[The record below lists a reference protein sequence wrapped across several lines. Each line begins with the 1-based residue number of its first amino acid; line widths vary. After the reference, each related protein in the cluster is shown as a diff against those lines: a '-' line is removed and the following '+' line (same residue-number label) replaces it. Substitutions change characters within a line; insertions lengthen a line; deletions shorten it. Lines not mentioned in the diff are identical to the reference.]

1 MLDIKTLIN
10 KYKYKFLFVII
21 LMIITSLIN
30 TLLPY
35 IIKQAISLAEGAIS
49 FDEISSKILF
59 IVAIYMGLSVI
70 CAFLEY
76 VKYVSLYKNTEGLTY
91 EIRTETYKKVLSF
104 NMDTFSNMHI
114 STLITRMTADINN
127 IGDFIGRI
135 LPMFISAGIFLIVI
149 LSAMCFINIY
159 FALVMIICSTLLVF
173 ALFKLGKKMEHYHL
187 KGIENTEKLNNY
199 FGETF
204 SGINTINLFNIQKE
218 RKEELNKYNA
228 EEIDITK
235 KYFTIQSALHPVETS
250 TKYLIISIILYLC
263 IQGKVA
269 GVDIGIIYVVVSYID
284 KFFEPLGHVLY
295 HYEKLQQGIVSIK
308 RIDELLQKKENIE
321 ELYEGETAEKLD
333 GNIRFKNVNFSYIQ
347 GQPVLKNV
355 TFSINK
361 GEKVALVGKTGAGK
375 TTIVNLILGFY
386 KINSGNILFD
396 GKNMDD
402 ISLESIRKNVSFI
415 QQNPYIFEDTIKR
428 NIAINEDNSI
438 SDEKVIEILKQ
449 VQLYDKIEKY
459 DKGIYEVVKE
469 NLFSKGERQ
478 LLSFA
483 RAIAKETSIYI
494 FDEPTSNVD
503 VESENQLKKVID
515 NLSKTSTVIII
526 AHRPA
531 TIENVDKILKVE
543 NGRVFTFSNDEYS
556 AIAKGVTNE

>member
-1 MLDIKTLIN
+1 MLNIKSLISR
-10 KYKYKFLFVII
+10 YKYKFLFVII

-35 IIKQAISLAEGAIS
+35 IIKQAISLVENVTAFNEV
-49 FDEISSKILF
+49 SSKILG
-59 IVAIYMGLSVI
+59 IVIIYMLLSII

-76 VKYVSLYKNTEGLTY
+76 IKYVSLTKNTERLTY
-91 EIRTETYKKVLSF
+91 EIREETYKKVISF

-135 LPMFISAGIFLIVI
+135 LPMFISSGIFLIVV
-149 LSAMCFINIY
+149 LGVMCFINVY
-159 FALVMIICSTLLVF
+159 FALVMIVCSLILVVLL
-173 ALFKLGKKMEHYHL
+173 LKLGKKMEYYNR
-187 KGIENTEKLNNY
+187 KSIENEEKLNNY

-218 RKEELNKYNA
+218 RKEELDKYNK
-228 EEIDITK
+228 EETDISRN
-235 KYFTIQSALHPVETS
+235 YFTIQSALKPVES
-250 TKYLIISIILYLC
+250 MTKYLIIAIIIYLC

-269 GVDIGIIYVVVSYID
+269 GINVGIIYVVISYID
-284 KFFEPLGHVLY
+284 KFFEPLAHILY
-295 HYEKLQQGIVSIK
+295 HYEKLQQGKVSIK
-308 RIDELLQKKENIE
+308 RIDDLLQKKENIE
-321 ELYEGETAEKLD
+321 DIYEGKKAEKLE
-333 GNIRFKNVNFSYIQ
+333 GNIRFKNVKFSYIEGKQ
-347 GQPVLKNV
+347 ILDDV

-361 GEKVALVGKTGAGK
+361 GEKVALVGQTGAGK
-375 TTIVNLILGFY
+375 TTIINLILGFY

-415 QQNPYIFEDTIKR
+415 QQNPYIFDDTIKQ
-428 NIAINEDNSI
+428 NIIINNNNI
-438 SDEKVIEILKQ
+438 SDEKIIDILKQ
-449 VQLYDKIEKY
+449 VQLYDKIKSFEN
-459 DKGIYEVVKE
+459 GIYEKVKD
-469 NLFSKGERQ
+469 NSFSKGEKQ
-478 LLSFA
+478 LLAFA

-503 VESENQLKKVID
+503 IESEIQVKKVID
-515 NLSKTSTVIII
+515 NLSKDATVIII

-531 TIENVDKILKVE
+531 TIKNVDKILKVE
-543 NGRVFTFSNDEYS
+543 NGKVIQE
-556 AIAKGVTNE
+556 

>member
-1 MLDIKTLIN
+1 MLNIKSLIS

-35 IIKQAISLAEGAIS
+35 IIKQAISFAENATS
-49 FDEISSKILF
+49 FNDISSKIIC
-59 IVAIYMGLSVI
+59 IVVVYMFLSII

-76 VKYVSLYKNTEGLTY
+76 VKYVSLTKNTESLTF
-91 EIRTETYKKVLSF
+91 EIREEAYKKVISF

-135 LPMFISAGIFLIVI
+135 LPMFISAGIFLIVV
-149 LSAMCFINIY
+149 LGVMCFINIY
-159 FALVMIICSTLLVF
+159 FALVMVICSLILVMVLL
-173 ALFKLGKKMEHYHL
+173 KLGKKMEYYNR
-187 KGIENTEKLNNY
+187 KSIENTEKLNNY
-199 FGETF
+199 FGEAF

-218 RKEELNKYNA
+218 RKEELDRYNK
-228 EEIDITK
+228 EETDISRN
-235 KYFTIQSALHPVETS
+235 YFTIQSALKPVES
-250 TKYLIISIILYLC
+250 MTKYLIISIIIYLC

-269 GVDIGIIYVVVSYID
+269 GIDVGIIYVVVSYID
-284 KFFEPLGHVLY
+284 KFFEPLAHILY
-295 HYEKLQQGIVSIK
+295 HYENLQQGRVSIK
-308 RIDELLQKKENIE
+308 RIDDLLQKKENIE
-321 ELYEGETAEKLD
+321 NIYEGENTEKLE
-333 GNIRFKNVNFSYIQ
+333 GNIRFKSVNFSYVEGRQI
-347 GQPVLKNV
+347 LNDV

-361 GEKVALVGKTGAGK
+361 GEKVALIGETGAGK
-375 TTIVNLILGFY
+375 TTIINLILGFY

-415 QQNPYIFEDTIKR
+415 QQNPYICDDTIKR
-428 NIAINEDNSI
+428 NRIINNNNI
-438 SDEKVIEILKQ
+438 SDENIINILKQ
-449 VQLYDKIEKY
+449 VGLYDRVKSFKN
-459 DKGIYEVVKE
+459 GIYEKI
-469 NLFSKGERQ
+469 NDNSFSKGEKQ
-478 LLSFA
+478 LLAFA
-483 RAIAKETSIYI
+483 RAIAKETSIYV

-503 VESENQLKKVID
+503 VESEIQLKKVID
-515 NLSKTSTVIII
+515 NLSKDSTVIII

-543 NGRVFTFSNDEYS
+543 DGKVVQV
-556 AIAKGVTNE
+556 K

>member
-1 MLDIKTLIN
+1 MLNIKSLIS

-35 IIKQAISLAEGAIS
+35 IIKQAISFAENATS
-49 FDEISSKILF
+49 FNDISSKIIC
-59 IVAIYMGLSVI
+59 IVVVYMFLSII

-76 VKYVSLYKNTEGLTY
+76 VKYVSLTKNTESLTF
-91 EIRTETYKKVLSF
+91 EIREEAYKKVISF

-135 LPMFISAGIFLIVI
+135 LPMFISAGIFLIVV
-149 LSAMCFINIY
+149 LGVMCFINIY
-159 FALVMIICSTLLVF
+159 FALVMVICSLILVMVLL
-173 ALFKLGKKMEHYHL
+173 KLGKKMEYYNR
-187 KGIENTEKLNNY
+187 KSIENTEKLNNY
-199 FGETF
+199 FGEAF

-218 RKEELNKYNA
+218 RKEELDRYNK
-228 EEIDITK
+228 EETDISRN
-235 KYFTIQSALHPVETS
+235 YFTIQSALKPVES
-250 TKYLIISIILYLC
+250 MTKYLIISIIIYLC

-269 GVDIGIIYVVVSYID
+269 GIDVGIIYVVVSYID
-284 KFFEPLGHVLY
+284 KFFEPLAHILY
-295 HYEKLQQGIVSIK
+295 HYENLQQGRVSIK
-308 RIDELLQKKENIE
+308 RIDDLLQKKENIE
-321 ELYEGETAEKLD
+321 NIYEGENTEKLE
-333 GNIRFKNVNFSYIQ
+333 GNIRFKSVNFSYVEGRQI
-347 GQPVLKNV
+347 LNDV

-361 GEKVALVGKTGAGK
+361 GEKVALIGETGAGK
-375 TTIVNLILGFY
+375 TTIINLILGFY

-415 QQNPYIFEDTIKR
+415 QQNPYIFDDTIKR
-428 NIAINEDNSI
+428 NIIINNNNI
-438 SDEKVIEILKQ
+438 SDENIINILKQ
-449 VQLYDKIEKY
+449 IGLYDRVKSFEN
-459 DKGIYEVVKE
+459 GIYEKI
-469 NLFSKGERQ
+469 NDNSFSKGEKQ
-478 LLSFA
+478 LLAFA
-483 RAIAKETSIYI
+483 RAIAKETSIYV

-503 VESENQLKKVID
+503 VESEIQLKKVID
-515 NLSKTSTVIII
+515 NLSKDSTVIII

-543 NGRVFTFSNDEYS
+543 DGKVVQV
-556 AIAKGVTNE
+556 K

>member
-1 MLDIKTLIN
+1 MLNIKSLISR
-10 KYKYKFLFVII
+10 YKYKFLFVII

-35 IIKQAISLAEGAIS
+35 IIKQAISLVENVTAFNEV
-49 FDEISSKILF
+49 SSKILG
-59 IVAIYMGLSVI
+59 IVIIYMLLSII

-76 VKYVSLYKNTEGLTY
+76 IKYVSLTKNTERLTY
-91 EIRTETYKKVLSF
+91 EIREETYKKVISF

-135 LPMFISAGIFLIVI
+135 LPMFISSGIFLIVV
-149 LSAMCFINIY
+149 LGVMCFINVY
-159 FALVMIICSTLLVF
+159 FALVMIVCSLILVVLL
-173 ALFKLGKKMEHYHL
+173 LKLGKKMEYYNR
-187 KGIENTEKLNNY
+187 KSIENEEKLNNY

-218 RKEELNKYNA
+218 RKEELDKYNK
-228 EEIDITK
+228 EETDISRN
-235 KYFTIQSALHPVETS
+235 YFTIQSALKPVES
-250 TKYLIISIILYLC
+250 MTKYLIIAIIIYLC

-269 GVDIGIIYVVVSYID
+269 GINVGIIYVVISYID
-284 KFFEPLGHVLY
+284 KFFEPLAHILY
-295 HYEKLQQGIVSIK
+295 HYEKLQQGKVSIK
-308 RIDELLQKKENIE
+308 RIDDLLQKKENIE
-321 ELYEGETAEKLD
+321 DIYEGKKAEKLE
-333 GNIRFKNVNFSYIQ
+333 GNIRFKNVKFSYIDGKQ
-347 GQPVLKNV
+347 ILDDV

-361 GEKVALVGKTGAGK
+361 GEKVALVGQTGAGK
-375 TTIVNLILGFY
+375 TTIINLILGFY

-415 QQNPYIFEDTIKR
+415 QQNPYIFDDTIKQ
-428 NIAINEDNSI
+428 NIIINNNNI
-438 SDEKVIEILKQ
+438 SDEKIIDILKQ
-449 VQLYDKIEKY
+449 VQLYDKIKSFEN
-459 DKGIYEVVKE
+459 GIYEKVKD
-469 NLFSKGERQ
+469 NSFSKGEKQ
-478 LLSFA
+478 LLAFA

-503 VESENQLKKVID
+503 IESEIQVKKVID
-515 NLSKTSTVIII
+515 NLSKDATVIII

-531 TIENVDKILKVE
+531 TIKNVDKILKVE
-543 NGRVFTFSNDEYS
+543 NGKVIQE
-556 AIAKGVTNE
+556 

>member
-1 MLDIKTLIN
+1 MLNIKSLIS

-35 IIKQAISLAEGAIS
+35 IIKQAISFAENATS
-49 FDEISSKILF
+49 FNDISSKIIC
-59 IVAIYMGLSVI
+59 IVVVYMFLSII

-76 VKYVSLYKNTEGLTY
+76 VKYVSLTKNTESLTF
-91 EIRTETYKKVLSF
+91 EIREEAYKKVISF

-135 LPMFISAGIFLIVI
+135 LPMFISAGIFLIVV
-149 LSAMCFINIY
+149 LGVMCFINIY
-159 FALVMIICSTLLVF
+159 FALVMVICSLILVMVLL
-173 ALFKLGKKMEHYHL
+173 KLGKKMEYYNR
-187 KGIENTEKLNNY
+187 KSIENTEKLNNY
-199 FGETF
+199 FGEAF

-218 RKEELNKYNA
+218 RKEELDRYNK
-228 EEIDITK
+228 EETDISRN
-235 KYFTIQSALHPVETS
+235 YFTIQSALKPVES
-250 TKYLIISIILYLC
+250 MTKYLIISIIIYLC

-269 GVDIGIIYVVVSYID
+269 GIDVGIIYVVVSYID
-284 KFFEPLGHVLY
+284 KFFEPLAHILY
-295 HYEKLQQGIVSIK
+295 HYENLQQGRVSIK
-308 RIDELLQKKENIE
+308 RIDDLLQKKENIE
-321 ELYEGETAEKLD
+321 NIYEGENTEKLE
-333 GNIRFKNVNFSYIQ
+333 GNIRFKSVNFSYVEGRQI
-347 GQPVLKNV
+347 LNDV

-361 GEKVALVGKTGAGK
+361 GEKVALIGETGAGK
-375 TTIVNLILGFY
+375 TTIINLILGFY

-415 QQNPYIFEDTIKR
+415 QQNPYIFDDTIKR
-428 NIAINEDNSI
+428 NIIINNNNI
-438 SDEKVIEILKQ
+438 SDENIINILKQ
-449 VQLYDKIEKY
+449 GGLYDRVKSFEN
-459 DKGIYEVVKE
+459 GIYEKI
-469 NLFSKGERQ
+469 NDNSFSKGEKQ
-478 LLSFA
+478 LLAFA
-483 RAIAKETSIYI
+483 RAIAKETSIYV

-503 VESENQLKKVID
+503 VESEIQLKKVID
-515 NLSKTSTVIII
+515 NLSKDSTVIII

-543 NGRVFTFSNDEYS
+543 DGKVVQV
-556 AIAKGVTNE
+556 K

>member
-1 MLDIKTLIN
+1 MLNIKSLISR
-10 KYKYKFLFVII
+10 YKYKFLFVII

-35 IIKQAISLAEGAIS
+35 IIKQAISLVENVTAFNEV
-49 FDEISSKILF
+49 SSKILG
-59 IVAIYMGLSVI
+59 IVIIYMLLSII

-76 VKYVSLYKNTEGLTY
+76 IKYVSLTKNTERLTY
-91 EIRTETYKKVLSF
+91 EIREETYKKVISF

-135 LPMFISAGIFLIVI
+135 LPMFISSGIFLIVV
-149 LSAMCFINIY
+149 LGVMCFINVY
-159 FALVMIICSTLLVF
+159 FALVMIVCSLILVVLL
-173 ALFKLGKKMEHYHL
+173 LKLVKKMEYYNR
-187 KGIENTEKLNNY
+187 KSIENEEKLNNY

-218 RKEELNKYNA
+218 RKEELDKYNK
-228 EEIDITK
+228 EETDISRN
-235 KYFTIQSALHPVETS
+235 YFTIQSALKPVES
-250 TKYLIISIILYLC
+250 MTKYLIIAIIIYLC

-269 GVDIGIIYVVVSYID
+269 GINVGIIYVVISYID
-284 KFFEPLGHVLY
+284 KFFEPLAHILY
-295 HYEKLQQGIVSIK
+295 HYEKLQQGKVSIK
-308 RIDELLQKKENIE
+308 RIDDLLQKKENIE
-321 ELYEGETAEKLD
+321 DIYEGKKAEKLE
-333 GNIRFKNVNFSYIQ
+333 GNIRFKNVKFSYIEGKQ
-347 GQPVLKNV
+347 ILDDV

-361 GEKVALVGKTGAGK
+361 GEKVALVGQTGAGK
-375 TTIVNLILGFY
+375 TTIINLILGFY

-415 QQNPYIFEDTIKR
+415 QQNPYIFDDTIKQ
-428 NIAINEDNSI
+428 NIIINNNNI
-438 SDEKVIEILKQ
+438 SDEKIIDILKQ
-449 VQLYDKIEKY
+449 VQLYDKIKSFEN
-459 DKGIYEVVKE
+459 GIYEKVKD
-469 NLFSKGERQ
+469 NSFSKGEKQ
-478 LLSFA
+478 LLAFA

-503 VESENQLKKVID
+503 IESEIQVKKVID
-515 NLSKTSTVIII
+515 NLSKDATVIII

-531 TIENVDKILKVE
+531 TIKNVDKILKVE
-543 NGRVFTFSNDEYS
+543 NGKVIQE
-556 AIAKGVTNE
+556 

>member
-1 MLDIKTLIN
+1 MLNIKSLIS

-35 IIKQAISLAEGAIS
+35 IIKQAISFAENATS
-49 FDEISSKILF
+49 FNDISSKIIC
-59 IVAIYMGLSVI
+59 IVVVYMFLSII

-76 VKYVSLYKNTEGLTY
+76 VKYVFLTKNTESLTF
-91 EIRTETYKKVLSF
+91 EIREEAYKKVISF

-135 LPMFISAGIFLIVI
+135 LPMFISAGIFLIVV
-149 LSAMCFINIY
+149 LGVMCFINIY
-159 FALVMIICSTLLVF
+159 FALVMVICSLILVMVLL
-173 ALFKLGKKMEHYHL
+173 KLGKKMEYYNR
-187 KGIENTEKLNNY
+187 KSIENTEKLNNY
-199 FGETF
+199 FGEAF

-218 RKEELNKYNA
+218 RKEELDRYNK
-228 EEIDITK
+228 EETDISRN
-235 KYFTIQSALHPVETS
+235 YFTIQSALKPVES
-250 TKYLIISIILYLC
+250 MTKYLIISIIIYLC

-269 GVDIGIIYVVVSYID
+269 GIDVGIIYVVVSYID
-284 KFFEPLGHVLY
+284 KFFEPLAHILY
-295 HYEKLQQGIVSIK
+295 HYENLQQGRVSIK
-308 RIDELLQKKENIE
+308 RIDDLLQKKENIE
-321 ELYEGETAEKLD
+321 NIYEGENTEKLD
-333 GNIRFKNVNFSYIQ
+333 GNIRFKSVNFSYVEGRQI
-347 GQPVLKNV
+347 LNDV

-361 GEKVALVGKTGAGK
+361 GEKVALIGETGAGK
-375 TTIVNLILGFY
+375 TTIINLILGFY

-415 QQNPYIFEDTIKR
+415 QQNPYIFDDTIKR
-428 NIAINEDNSI
+428 NIIINNNNI
-438 SDEKVIEILKQ
+438 SDENIINILKQ
-449 VQLYDKIEKY
+449 VGLYDRVKSFEN
-459 DKGIYEVVKE
+459 GIYEKI
-469 NLFSKGERQ
+469 NDNSFSKGEKQ
-478 LLSFA
+478 LLAFA
-483 RAIAKETSIYI
+483 RAIAKETSIYV

-503 VESENQLKKVID
+503 VESEIQLKKVID
-515 NLSKTSTVIII
+515 NLSKDSTVIII

-543 NGRVFTFSNDEYS
+543 DGKVVQV
-556 AIAKGVTNE
+556 K

>member
-1 MLDIKTLIN
+1 MINIKSLIG
-10 KYKYKFLFVII
+10 KYKYRFLFVII

-35 IIKQAISLAEGAIS
+35 IIKQAISLAENVTS
-49 FDEISSKILF
+49 FNEISSKILG
-59 IVAIYMGLSVI
+59 IVITYMLLSII

-76 VKYVSLYKNTEGLTY
+76 VKYVSLAKNTEGLTY
-91 EIRTETYKKVLSF
+91 EIREESYKKVISF

-114 STLITRMTADINN
+114 STLITRMTVDINN

-135 LPMFISAGIFLIVI
+135 LPMFISAGIFLIVV
-149 LSAMCFINIY
+149 LGVMCFINIY
-159 FALVMIICSTLLVF
+159 FALVMVTCSLILVF
-173 ALFKLGKKMEHYHL
+173 AVLKLGKKMEYYNR
-187 KGIENTEKLNNY
+187 KSIENTEKLNNY

-218 RKEELNKYNA
+218 RKEELDKYNK
-228 EEIDITK
+228 EETDISK
-235 KYFTIQSALHPVETS
+235 KYFTIQSALKPVES
-250 TKYLIISIILYLC
+250 MTKYLIISIIIYLC

-269 GVDIGIIYVVVSYID
+269 GIDVGIIYVVVSYID
-284 KFFEPLGHVLY
+284 KFFEPLGHILY
-295 HYEKLQQGIVSIK
+295 HYENLQQGIVSIK
-308 RIDELLQKKENIE
+308 RIEDLLQKKENIE
-321 ELYEGETAEKLD
+321 NIYEGQTAEKLE
-333 GNIRFKNVNFSYIQ
+333 GNIRFKNVNFSYIEDKQ
-347 GQPVLKNV
+347 ILNNV

-361 GEKVALVGKTGAGK
+361 GEKVALIGQTGAGK
-375 TTIVNLILGFY
+375 TTIINLILGFY

-415 QQNPYIFEDTIKR
+415 QQNPYIFDDTIKK
-428 NIAINEDNSI
+428 NVIVNDNDNI
-438 SDEKVIEILKQ
+438 SDEKIIDILKQ
-449 VQLYDKIEKY
+449 VGLYDKIKSFE
-459 DKGIYEVVKE
+459 KGIYEKVKDSS
-469 NLFSKGERQ
+469 FSKGEKQ
-478 LLSFA
+478 LLAFA

-503 VESENQLKKVID
+503 IESEIQLKNVID
-515 NLSKTSTVIII
+515 KLSKDSTVIII

-543 NGRVFTFSNDEYS
+543 DGKVVQVKEKVNPIFS
-556 AIAKGVTNE
+556 

>member
-1 MLDIKTLIN
+1 MLNIKSLIS

-35 IIKQAISLAEGAIS
+35 IIKQAISFAENATS
-49 FDEISSKILF
+49 FNDISSKIIC
-59 IVAIYMGLSVI
+59 IVVVYMFLSII

-76 VKYVSLYKNTEGLTY
+76 VKYVSLTKNTESLTF
-91 EIRTETYKKVLSF
+91 EIREEAYKKVISF

-135 LPMFISAGIFLIVI
+135 LPMFISAGIFLIVV
-149 LSAMCFINIY
+149 LGVMCFINIY
-159 FALVMIICSTLLVF
+159 FALVMVICSLILVMVLL
-173 ALFKLGKKMEHYHL
+173 KLGKKMEYYNR
-187 KGIENTEKLNNY
+187 KSIENTEKLNNY
-199 FGETF
+199 FGEAF

-218 RKEELNKYNA
+218 RKEELDRYNK
-228 EEIDITK
+228 EETDISRN
-235 KYFTIQSALHPVETS
+235 YFTIQSALKPVES
-250 TKYLIISIILYLC
+250 MTKYLIISIIIYLC

-269 GVDIGIIYVVVSYID
+269 GIDVGIIYVVVSYID
-284 KFFEPLGHVLY
+284 KFFEPLAHILY
-295 HYEKLQQGIVSIK
+295 HYENLQQGRVSIK
-308 RIDELLQKKENIE
+308 RIDDLLQKKENIE
-321 ELYEGETAEKLD
+321 NIYEGENTEKLE
-333 GNIRFKNVNFSYIQ
+333 GNIRFKSVNFSYVEGRQI
-347 GQPVLKNV
+347 LNDV

-361 GEKVALVGKTGAGK
+361 GEKVALIGETGTGK
-375 TTIVNLILGFY
+375 TTIINLILGFY

-415 QQNPYIFEDTIKR
+415 QQNPYIFDDTIKR
-428 NIAINEDNSI
+428 NIIINNNNI
-438 SDEKVIEILKQ
+438 SDENIINILKQ
-449 VQLYDKIEKY
+449 VGLYDRVKSFEN
-459 DKGIYEVVKE
+459 GIYEKI
-469 NLFSKGERQ
+469 NDNSFSKGEKQ
-478 LLSFA
+478 LLAFA
-483 RAIAKETSIYI
+483 RAIAKETSIYV

-503 VESENQLKKVID
+503 VESEIQLKKVID
-515 NLSKTSTVIII
+515 NLSKDSTVIII

-543 NGRVFTFSNDEYS
+543 DGKVVQV
-556 AIAKGVTNE
+556 K

>member
-1 MLDIKTLIN
+1 MLNIKSLIS

-35 IIKQAISLAEGAIS
+35 IIKQAISFAENATS
-49 FDEISSKILF
+49 FNDISSKIIC
-59 IVAIYMGLSVI
+59 IVVVYMFLSII

-76 VKYVSLYKNTEGLTY
+76 VKYVSLTKNTESLTF
-91 EIRTETYKKVLSF
+91 EIREEAYKKVISF

-135 LPMFISAGIFLIVI
+135 LPMFISAGIFLIVV
-149 LSAMCFINIY
+149 LGVMCFINIY
-159 FALVMIICSTLLVF
+159 FALVMVICSLILVMVLL
-173 ALFKLGKKMEHYHL
+173 KLGKKMEYYNR
-187 KGIENTEKLNNY
+187 KSIENTEKLNNY
-199 FGETF
+199 FGEAF

-218 RKEELNKYNA
+218 RKEELDRYNK
-228 EEIDITK
+228 EETDISRN
-235 KYFTIQSALHPVETS
+235 YFTIQSALKPVES
-250 TKYLIISIILYLC
+250 MTKYLIISIIIYLC

-269 GVDIGIIYVVVSYID
+269 GIDVGIIYVVVSYID
-284 KFFEPLGHVLY
+284 KFFEPLAHILY
-295 HYEKLQQGIVSIK
+295 HYENLQQGRVSIK
-308 RIDELLQKKENIE
+308 RIDDLLQKKENIE
-321 ELYEGETAEKLD
+321 NIYEGENTEKLE
-333 GNIRFKNVNFSYIQ
+333 GNIRFKSVNFSYVEGRQI
-347 GQPVLKNV
+347 LNDV

-361 GEKVALVGKTGAGK
+361 GEKVALIGETGAGK
-375 TTIVNLILGFY
+375 TTIINLILGFY

-415 QQNPYIFEDTIKR
+415 QQNPYIFDDTIKR
-428 NIAINEDNSI
+428 NIIINNNNI
-438 SDEKVIEILKQ
+438 SDENIINILKQ
-449 VQLYDKIEKY
+449 VGLYDRVKSFEN
-459 DKGIYEVVKE
+459 GIYEKI
-469 NLFSKGERQ
+469 NDNSFSKGEKQ
-478 LLSFA
+478 LLAFA
-483 RAIAKETSIYI
+483 RAIAKETSIND

-503 VESENQLKKVID
+503 VESEIQLKKVID
-515 NLSKTSTVIII
+515 NLSKDSTVIII

-543 NGRVFTFSNDEYS
+543 DGKVVQV
-556 AIAKGVTNE
+556 K